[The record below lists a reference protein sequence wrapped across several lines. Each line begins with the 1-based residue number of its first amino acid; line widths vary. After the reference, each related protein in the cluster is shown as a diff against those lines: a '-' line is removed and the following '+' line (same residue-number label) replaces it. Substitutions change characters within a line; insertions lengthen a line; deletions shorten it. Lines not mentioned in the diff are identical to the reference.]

1 MSRLVRLL
9 SCTLLAFAAVALG
22 TGSAA
27 TAAAGCAD
35 ATLRPTSENLE
46 RIRAATLCLLN
57 AERADHGLPALRAN
71 ERLTRAADAYSA
83 KMVRRRFF
91 AHVCPDGSTLKSRI
105 RSARYLNKSVRDY
118 SLGENLAWGSG
129 SLSTPKS
136 IVRGW
141 MRSSAHRHAILDERF
156 EDVGIGVAPGAP
168 RKVRNRAA
176 TYTAEFGYRITRT

>member
-1 MSRLVRLL
+1 VGRLLRLL
-9 SCTLLAFAAVALG
+9 SCTLVAFAALALG

-35 ATLRPTSENLE
+35 ATLRPTKENLE

-71 ERLTRAADAYSA
+71 KRLTRAAKAYSA
-83 KMVRRRFF
+83 RMVRRRFF
-91 AHVCPDGSTLKSRI
+91 AHVCPQGSTLKSRA
-105 RSARYLNKSVRDY
+105 RSAKYLNKSVRDY

-129 SLSTPKS
+129 SRSTPKS

-141 MRSSAHRHAILDERF
+141 MRSSAHRDVILDGRF
-156 EDVGIGVAPGAP
+156 EDVGVGVAPGAP
-168 RKVRNRAA
+168 RKLRGRAG
-176 TYTAEFGYRITRT
+176 TYTAEFGYRITST